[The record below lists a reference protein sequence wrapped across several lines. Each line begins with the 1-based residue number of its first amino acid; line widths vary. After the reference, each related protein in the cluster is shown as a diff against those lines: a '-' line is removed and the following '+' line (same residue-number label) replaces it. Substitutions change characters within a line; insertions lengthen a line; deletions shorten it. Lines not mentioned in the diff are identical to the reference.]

1 MRGSLS
7 KLIVYRVNNHV
18 CAAKTSKRRDSGV
31 PAVRPEKPYVQDVPL
46 TEMQR
51 RRSRQKARG
60 LLIQHAGV
68 VLKSG

>member
-46 TEMQR
+46 TETQIQRSMQ
-51 RRSRQKARG
+51 KKKE
-60 LLIQHAGV
+60 V
-68 VLKSG
+68 Y